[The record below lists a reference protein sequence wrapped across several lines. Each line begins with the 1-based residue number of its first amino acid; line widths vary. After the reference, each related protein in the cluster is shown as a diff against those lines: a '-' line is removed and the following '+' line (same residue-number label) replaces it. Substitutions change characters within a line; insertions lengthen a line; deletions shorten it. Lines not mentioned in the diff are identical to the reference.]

1 MVEHRLGRPEPT
13 RIVLTEEGP
22 ALVSGPVE
30 LELPDGSR
38 VRSDRAVTAVC
49 HCRRSKR
56 YPICDASHRRKVR
69 QEGREA

>member
-1 MVEHRLGRPEPT
+1 VPEPGPT
-13 RIVLTEEGP
+13 RVLLTEEGP
-22 ALVSGPVE
+22 ALISGPVE
-30 LELPDGSR
+30 LELPDGTR

-69 QEGREA
+69 QEGPDA